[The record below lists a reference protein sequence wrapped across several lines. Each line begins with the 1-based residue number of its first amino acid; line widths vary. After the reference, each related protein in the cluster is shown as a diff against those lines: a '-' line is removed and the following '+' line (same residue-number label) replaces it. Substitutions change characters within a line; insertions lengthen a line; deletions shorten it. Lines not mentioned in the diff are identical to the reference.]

1 MKKYFF
7 LLAFI
12 ANVNCAN
19 ATTVL
24 ASTFGFNELNATNAL
39 TNAILSANDTIIV
52 DKQSTNWKIGPLTFL
67 GLNNKTI
74 IFQKDV
80 VVEAIAG
87 AFNATNACLFKFQNS
102 NNISLFGYGASF
114 KMNKAEFILLNNSE
128 HRMSLSLL
136 NCRNIIIKGLYI
148 DESGGDGI
156 YVGGDGTNYCKSIL
170 IEDVVC
176 NNHYRQGMS
185 ITNVEDMKVR
195 YCKFMNTQGTLPE
208 AGVDIEPY
216 QVNQRIVN
224 LDFENCTFQNN
235 GWAGLAVAVSFL
247 NSNSLPVSINV
258 VNCYFKNNCR
268 PSNIYALCEIF
279 LSADKDAPVRGNV
292 LFERCFIDGS
302 QYGALYTRK
311 TADAY
316 KVKFKDC
323 AFQNVSQL
331 QIQYNEPIFL
341 EVPSYSSPSGYL
353 GGLEFDNV
361 LLSYNT
367 NFNFF
372 RVFGS
377 STLAGIKDITGTFT
391 IVEPNNHTPLYNNVA
406 DTVNVTYTYSN
417 QTLLPATTVGISVLQ
432 QNAIECNQT
441 PAIQSFTRN
450 SVNISYPLGV
460 AYTNSGTCIMGDD
473 VHYLTGGIVLPA
485 SLNQVSDSIWARDDK
500 VTEPG
505 DTLNTSLAARS
516 GYVLGNNNNGNV
528 QISDC
533 NTVIVV
539 DSNNSTKPFIMY
551 PNPTKGLVFIKS
563 NSTAEKIEVYNVT
576 GQLCLQETNSKSLN
590 VSHLANGIYFVKFF
604 YNRNVFTSL
613 LTVAR

>member
-7 LLAFI
+7 LFAFI
-12 ANVNCAN
+12 LTVYSAD
-19 ATTVL
+19 ATSVL
-24 ASTFGFNELNATNAL
+24 ASTFGFNELNATTAL
-39 TNAILSANDTIIV
+39 SNAILSANDTIIV
-52 DKQSTNWKIGPLTFL
+52 DKQNANWKTGPLIFL

-102 NNISLFGYGASF
+102 NNIILLGYGASF

-128 HRMSLSLL
+128 HRMNISLI
-136 NCRNIIIKGLYI
+136 NCKYFTIKGLYL

-156 YVGGDGTNYCKSIL
+156 YIGGDGTNYCKSIL

-195 YCKFMNTQGTLPE
+195 YCKFINTQGTLPE

-224 LDFENCTFQNN
+224 LYFENCSFQNN

-247 NSNSLPVSINV
+247 DSSSLPVSINV
-258 VNCYFKNNCR
+258 VDCYFKNNCL
-268 PSNIYALCEIF
+268 PANAYAHCEIF
-279 LSADKDAPVRGNV
+279 LGADNFAPVSGNV

-323 AFQNVSQL
+323 TFQNVSQQ

-341 EVPSYSSPSGYL
+341 EVPSYSSPCGYL

-361 LLSYNT
+361 FLSYNT

-372 RVFGS
+372 RVFGWT
-377 STLAGIKDITGTFT
+377 TLAGIKDITGKFT

-406 DTVNVTYTYSN
+406 DTVNVTYTYSD
-417 QTLLPATTVGISVLQ
+417 QTLLPATSVSISVLQ

-450 SVNISYPLGV
+450 SANISYPLGISYV
-460 AYTNSGTCIMGDD
+460 NSGTCIMGDD
-473 VHYLTGGIVLPA
+473 VHYLAGGIVFPT
-485 SLNQVSDSIWARDDK
+485 SSNKVQDSVWVRDDR
-500 VTEPG
+500 VTEPT
-505 DTLNTSLAARS
+505 DTLITSLASRS
-516 GYVLGNNNNGNV
+516 DYTLESNNNS
-528 QISDC
+528 IIKIADC

-539 DSNNSTKPFIMY
+539 DSNISTKPFIMY
-551 PNPTKGLVFIKS
+551 PNPTKGLVFVKS
-563 NSTAEKIEVYNVT
+563 NFTAEKIELYNVM
-576 GQLCLQETNSKSLN
+576 GQLCLQETNIKSLD
-590 VSHLANGIYFVKFF
+590 VSHLANGLYFVKFF
-604 YNRNVFTSL
+604 YNKNVFTSL